1 MLFETNAVLLVLK
14 ALVSLRSLTY
24 SLSYNQVST
33 TYEGLK
39 LEGKKL
45 IYNFFVLPHHSTNTN
60 YFPYGGQ
67 FPLFERGQGESPFI
81 L

>member
-33 TYEGLK
+33 TCEGLK
-39 LEGKKL
+39 LEGKKVDL
-45 IYNFFVLPHHSTNTN
+45 
-60 YFPYGGQ
+60 
-67 FPLFERGQGESPFI
+67 
-81 L
+81 